1 MPLREHPID
10 WEDDDDDDDFFL
22 RMADSTTTTTTRLG
36 SAHLL
41 SASASALTATCAYRL
56 ASTAKATRRV
66 HDLLTCTTTQPTTI
80 TLFHPITSSNTTTTT
95 TTTDTPTPPPL
106 QVIQPSTTSTSTST
120 SQPPP
125 PTLTVLRSAASHH
138 RTTYT
143 VLSSSSSSSSS
154 SSAQVLRAYSSQGTH
169 HDTPFTTLTNDPIQS
184 LHLLNT
190 GELAAAHARSPS
202 ITLFHR
208 ASPSQPN
215 SDDDHHHLS
224 TLKTWSLP
232 SSSSSSSTIT
242 HHYSL
247 YDAAPAL
254 HLLRHTSP
262 DLVQHER
269 VCALAL
275 RIASPAEAQ
284 APAPAPATQ
293 QPQPK
298 TTRKSALQ
306 VMDDLHILPDE
317 RTTPTPTPTP
327 NAPLQ
332 LQAILIQ
339 NRGKEPAAPDRIRI
353 LGPRAHIIIPGFESN
368 AADVLACTLHAADG
382 NLSILSRKGSLHTYH
397 LRFSSDGAPTLT
409 HARTFHLHH
418 FHFPTTHPALP
429 KPASVLALSPSHL
442 LLVGLVA
449 VVVPSSSSSSSSSSS
464 WTTTTQAPAPAQAQ
478 AQKLRPR
485 IHAAVFDT
493 ALEAIVAESDIT
505 SALLPAHFSLPSSS
519 SSSSSS
525 SSTTEHNPNGIPDV
539 NFTIST
545 LRSGSHHAVVLLN
558 TLPPASQHKAAR
570 KSLTGAGGAPPARS
584 SAALILPYTLPP
596 RSALQHALGKAEPTA
611 RWIAPVSLLV
621 PRAGGVN
628 AAAALVSN
636 GTATAG
642 LQAGIKKRRGRKGKS
657 HHNHD
662 KKEEGHGTGQ
672 KTPTLAQGQQQQLQ
686 PQPLSLPELVA
697 QAQWTQLA
705 HAMRTRPGLA
715 EDELVYALVR
725 AFRSAR
731 LPLRD
736 TVLKAFLRLPLSRPL
751 VRAALKRHLRLPSSE
766 GQGLGPGP
774 GAGPGDEVVGAVVV
788 LGDVLCAW
796 VEEWAGV
803 PLHLHPG
810 SGWAPAAAVADAAN
824 PDSDSHSGASSAPP
838 TADLPQ
844 LDEIILLLTDL
855 LDTFFPTLISASL
868 SHPSVPAFLER
879 TRAALETHA
888 RTLQALRVLVPP
900 LNAFAALEADRVR
913 AARAVLAAA
922 EAAAEEEEEE
932 QEQGQQAAEGGDKG
946 RAHPALRGWWNN
958 GLGGAKE
965 RPRPRPAHLNKSLHH
980 RRSASQQQQ
989 QQQQPGGQKSKKNK
1003 SSSSAAAAIGP
1014 LEVAPRTATG
1024 GGGGA
1029 GVNHLQQQGPD
1040 AAGRTKRR
1048 MMQEASLLV
1057 GEYAVEVLEF

>member
-1 MPLREHPID
+1 
-10 WEDDDDDDDFFL
+10 
-22 RMADSTTTTTTRLG
+22 
-36 SAHLL
+36 
-41 SASASALTATCAYRL
+41 
-56 ASTAKATRRV
+56 
-66 HDLLTCTTTQPTTI
+66 
-80 TLFHPITSSNTTTTT
+80 
-95 TTTDTPTPPPL
+95 
-106 QVIQPSTTSTSTST
+106 
-120 SQPPP
+120 
-125 PTLTVLRSAASHH
+125 
-138 RTTYT
+138 
-143 VLSSSSSSSSS
+143 
-154 SSAQVLRAYSSQGTH
+154 
-169 HDTPFTTLTNDPIQS
+169 
-184 LHLLNT
+184 
-190 GELAAAHARSPS
+190 
-202 ITLFHR
+202 
-208 ASPSQPN
+208 
-215 SDDDHHHLS
+215 
-224 TLKTWSLP
+224 
-232 SSSSSSSTIT
+232 
-242 HHYSL
+242 
-247 YDAAPAL
+247 
-254 HLLRHTSP
+254 
-262 DLVQHER
+262 
-269 VCALAL
+269 
-275 RIASPAEAQ
+275 
-284 APAPAPATQ
+284 
-293 QPQPK
+293 
-298 TTRKSALQ
+298 
-306 VMDDLHILPDE
+306 
-317 RTTPTPTPTP
+317 
-327 NAPLQ
+327 
-332 LQAILIQ
+332 
-339 NRGKEPAAPDRIRI
+339 
-353 LGPRAHIIIPGFESN
+353 
-368 AADVLACTLHAADG
+368 
-382 NLSILSRKGSLHTYH
+382 RKGSLHTYH

-418 FHFPTTHPALP
+418 FHFPPPHPALP

-449 VVVPSSSSSSSSSSS
+449 VVVPSSSSSSSSSSF
-464 WTTTTQAPAPAQAQ
+464 TTTTQAQAQTQ

-505 SALLPAHFSLPSSS
+505 SALLPTHFSLPSSS

-525 SSTTEHNPNGIPDV
+525 SSAEHNPNGIPDV

-662 KKEEGHGTGQ
+662 KKEEEEEQGHGTGQ
-672 KTPTLAQGQQQQLQ
+672 KTPTSAQGQQQQQ
-686 PQPLSLPELVA
+686 QQQPLSLPELVA

-766 GQGLGPGP
+766 GPGAGQGP
-774 GAGPGDEVVGAVVV
+774 GAGAGDEVVGAVVV

-810 SGWAPAAAVADAAN
+810 SGWAPAAAAD
-824 PDSDSHSGASSAPP
+824 PDPDPDPDSHSRASSAPP

-922 EAAAEEEEEE
+922 EAAAEEEEEQEQE
-932 QEQGQQAAEGGDKG
+932 QEQGQAAEG

-989 QQQQPGGQKSKKNK
+989 QPGGQKSKKNK
-1003 SSSSAAAAIGP
+1003 SSSSAAAIGP